1 MGVMETTSMADLK
14 AHLSEYADRAEKQ
27 GERFTITR
35 HGRPSVVMVSSQDF
49 AALEE
54 TIFWL
59 SQPGI
64 REDLAEAESTR
75 GQHVMT
81 QEEARKQFGWAE

>member
-1 MGVMETTSMADLK
+1 MADLK

-27 GERFTITR
+27 GERFVITR
-35 HGRPSVVMVSSQDF
+35 NGRPSVVMVSSDDF

-64 REDLAEAESTR
+64 RADRAEAQAAR
-75 GQHVMT
+75 GDQVMT
-81 QEEARKQFGWAE
+81 QEEAMKQFGWAE

>member
-1 MGVMETTSMADLK
+1 MADLK

-35 HGRPSVVMVSSQDF
+35 NGRPSVVMVGSKDF

-59 SQPGI
+59 SQSGI
-64 REDLAEAESTR
+64 REDLTEAEAAR
-75 GQHVMT
+75 GEHVMT
-81 QEEARKQFGWAE
+81 QEEAMKQFGWAE

>member
-1 MGVMETTSMADLK
+1 MADLK

-35 HGRPSVVMVSSQDF
+35 NGRPSVVMVSSADF

-64 REDLAEAESTR
+64 REDLTEAEATR
-75 GQHVMT
+75 GEHVMT
-81 QEEARKQFGWAE
+81 HEEAMRQFGWVE

>member
-1 MGVMETTSMADLK
+1 MAELK

-35 HGRPSVVMVSSQDF
+35 NGRPSVVMVSSEDF

-59 SQPGI
+59 SQSGI
-64 REDLAEAESTR
+64 REDLAEAEAARSE
-75 GQHVMT
+75 HVMT
-81 QEEARKQFGWAE
+81 QEEALQQFGWTG

>member
-1 MGVMETTSMADLK
+1 MADLK

-35 HGRPSVVMVSSQDF
+35 NGRPSVVMVSSEDF

-59 SQPGI
+59 SQSGI
-64 REDLAEAESTR
+64 REDLA
-75 GQHVMT
+75 
-81 QEEARKQFGWAE
+81 

>member
-1 MGVMETTSMADLK
+1 VVETTSMADLK

-35 HGRPSVVMVSSQDF
+35 NGRPSVVMVSSEDF

-59 SQPGI
+59 SQSGI
-64 REDLAEAESTR
+64 PEDLAEAEAAR
-75 GQHVMT
+75 GEYVMT
-81 QEEARKQFGWAE
+81 QEEAMKQFGWAE

>member
-1 MGVMETTSMADLK
+1 MADLK

-35 HGRPSVVMVSSQDF
+35 NGRPSVVMVSSEDF

-59 SQPGI
+59 SQSGI
-64 REDLAEAESTR
+64 REDLAEAAR
-75 GQHVMT
+75 GEHVMT
-81 QEEARKQFGWAE
+81 QEEAMKQFGWAE